1 MHQVFILLYIPFR
14 VVQMDCN
21 VLNLIA
27 CLDSSASCKVIF
39 TMGNK
44 KIIVCEETIPTTT
57 ASPTSTPAATEAPT
71 TAYPTLNLTE
81 APTTTQNSTPSPS
94 PYLRHYT
101 PSPNSE
107 YIEKLNVLTSA
118 QTQKNGTFNTTK
130 NSINTPVLVAGSPVL
145 IAACITGVILIIGII
160 IYMKKSKPPE
170 PPEPEIPPAP
180 DARHKTRNSWIV
192 PVKQQERMMKIK
204 ELTSEDEPTSIL
216 NNMKPRG
223 TGLLK
228 KQMKKL
234 QVVNSIN
241 KKKEE
246 NK

>member
-1 MHQVFILLYIPFR
+1 
-14 VVQMDCN
+14 
-21 VLNLIA
+21 
-27 CLDSSASCKVIF
+27 
-39 TMGNK
+39 MGNK

-81 APTTTQNSTPSPS
+81 APTTTQNSMPSPS

-101 PSPNSE
+101 PSPSSE
-107 YIEKLNVLTSA
+107 YTEKLNVLSSA
-118 QTQKNGTFNTTK
+118 QTQKNETSNTSED
-130 NSINTPVLVAGSPVL
+130 SINTPVLIVACMAV
-145 IAACITGVILIIGII
+145 VILIVCII
-160 IYMKKSKPPE
+160 IYMKRPKSKPK
-170 PPEPEIPPAP
+170 PEPEIPPAP
-180 DARHKTRNSWIV
+180 DARHQTRNSWIV

-204 ELTSEDEPTSIL
+204 ELTTTDEPISIVK
-216 NNMKPRG
+216 NMKPRG

-241 KKKEE
+241 KKKEG

>member
-1 MHQVFILLYIPFR
+1 
-14 VVQMDCN
+14 
-21 VLNLIA
+21 
-27 CLDSSASCKVIF
+27 
-39 TMGNK
+39 MGNK

-71 TAYPTLNLTE
+71 TAYPSLNLTE
-81 APTTTQNSTPSPS
+81 APTTTQNNTPSPS

-101 PSPNSE
+101 PSPSFE
-107 YIEKLNVLTSA
+107 YIEKSNVLSSV
-118 QTQKNGTFNTTK
+118 QTQKNETSKTTED
-130 NSINTPVLVAGSPVL
+130 SINTPVLVAASPAL
-145 IAACITGVILIIGII
+145 IAGCIIGVIIIIICII
-160 IYMKKSKPPE
+160 IYLKKSKPKPE
-170 PPEPEIPPAP
+170 PKPEPEIPPAP

-204 ELTSEDEPTSIL
+204 ELTSKDEPIPIVKHMKTRNTSL
-216 NNMKPRG
+216 RDG
-223 TGLLK
+223 LTGGLLK

-234 QVVNSIN
+234 QAVNSIN